1 MGWTEALIGLAFLL
15 ILEGFLPFVS
25 PKLFK
30 KAIFEIKELGEMAI
44 RFMGFILL
52 IAGALILYFL

>member
-15 ILEGFLPFVS
+15 ILEGLLPFVS

-30 KAIFEIKELGEMAI
+30 KSIFEIKELGEIAI
-44 RFMGFILL
+44 RFMGFIFL
-52 IAGALILYFL
+52 ITGALILYLL

>member
-15 ILEGFLPFVS
+15 ILEGLLPFVS

-30 KAIFEIKELGEMAI
+30 KAISEIKELGEMAI

-52 IAGALILYFL
+52 IAGALILYLL

>member
-1 MGWTEALIGLAFLL
+1 LL
-15 ILEGFLPFVS
+15 ILEGLLPFVS

-44 RFMGFILL
+44 RFMGFIFL
-52 IAGALILYFL
+52 ITGALILYLL

>member
-15 ILEGFLPFVS
+15 ILEGLLPFVS

-30 KAIFEIKELGEMAI
+30 KAIFGIKELGEMAI